1 MHLATCQGGVQ
12 FVPPL
17 EMITLDG
24 QRRKA
29 QTANARGLLRIIQ
42 SIPSPND
49 EPFKQWQA
57 IAGYERVQVRQSS
70 AGCSKTLQE
79 R

>member
-1 MHLATCQGGVQ
+1 MRLATRQRVGTNCT
-12 FVPPL
+12 PL

-42 SIPSPND
+42 SISSPNA